1 MRFSINKE
9 LFEDILLKKVIIL
22 EKKDTNFW
30 KNELL
35 EPFFENSKL
44 ILKTRNFDKLILVNG
59 FGRNKPQLTIEC
71 LKLDYCVEKGL
82 FTFYLG
88 KIFEQKNIKVQNKLI
103 EQLIKEETQTKAQ
116 VKMFQAEIDFK

>member
-44 ILKTRNFDKLILVNG
+44 CKYFKTIGLQIILI
-59 FGRNKPQLTIEC
+59 TI
-71 LKLDYCVEKGL
+71 K
-82 FTFYLG
+82 
-88 KIFEQKNIKVQNKLI
+88 
-103 EQLIKEETQTKAQ
+103 
-116 VKMFQAEIDFK
+116 